1 MSEQPQDK
9 SKDDDEGARKE
20 VNSDLH
26 GQAAEVAEKRAK
38 GDPEATGA

>member
-1 MSEQPQDK
+1 MSEQPQDR
-9 SKDDDEGARKE
+9 SKDEDEGARQE
-20 VNSDLH
+20 VNPDLH